1 MTNAT
6 VHYPPS
12 IRSGCYRRIYLPHI
26 CGDAMNQYTHAWPL
40 ARTNKLKKLFR
51 KGLTFL
57 EIARELGTNR
67 SAVAGKLNRLG
78 MYRRPASVWTA
89 KVDSKSPIDR
99 FGDWD
104 KIGVFKHCK
113 WLKDNKEFCHEPVE
127 KGSIFTFCPEHMKKV
142 LSRRK
147 QNVQKNKPILWS
159 KFTSSH

>member
-78 MYRRPASVWTA
+78 MYRKPPTVNDGKR
-89 KVDSKSPIDR
+89 PIDR
-99 FGDWD
+99 FGDFE
-104 KIGVFKHCK
+104 KIGTFKHCK
-113 WLKDNKEFCHEPVE
+113 WLSNEKQFCHEPVE
-127 KGSIFTFCPEHMKKV
+127 KGSLLAFCPDHMKQV
-142 LSRRK
+142 LSRST
-147 QNVQKNKPILWS
+147 QNVRKKNPIVWR